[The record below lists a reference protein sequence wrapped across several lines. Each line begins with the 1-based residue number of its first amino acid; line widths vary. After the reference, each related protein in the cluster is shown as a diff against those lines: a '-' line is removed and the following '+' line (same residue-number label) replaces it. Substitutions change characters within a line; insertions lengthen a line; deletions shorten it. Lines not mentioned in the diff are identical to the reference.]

1 MTTPPAS
8 LELPV
13 PANRLRLVD
22 GPQVRVLAAD
32 RQPLFLEAVARV
44 VRQRADL
51 DLVAELGE
59 GRSALDMIARTQPDV
74 AVLDERLPGLDGGQV
89 LNAVVRDGLPTR
101 VLLVA
106 TKVRSDAVYQAL
118 AAGAGGY
125 VSRLTSAPQ
134 LADAITG
141 VAGGHVVLA
150 QEVQTSLAHEIRRRS
165 RGQRPV
171 LADRERQVLLLLA
184 EGLTAAEIGRRLHL
198 STGTVKTTLLK
209 LYDRLGVSERSAAVA
224 VALRR
229 GLIE

>member
-1 MTTPPAS
+1 MTKPRAVF
-8 LELPV
+8 ELPAQA
-13 PANRLRLVD
+13 PRPRLLGDPR
-22 GPQVRVLAAD
+22 VRVLAAD

-59 GRSALDMIARTQPDV
+59 GRGALDLIARAQPDV

-89 LNAVVRDGLPTR
+89 LNAVVRDRLPTR

-134 LADAITG
+134 LADAIAG

-150 QEVQTSLAHEIRRRS
+150 QEVQTSLAQEIRRRS
-165 RGQRPV
+165 RGQRAV
-171 LADRERQVLLLLA
+171 LGERERQVLLLLA

-209 LYDRLGVSERSAAVA
+209 LYERLGVSERSAAVA